1 MAKNYEELKLSDD
14 FMFGKVM
21 EDGTLCREVLE
32 CLLGKP
38 VGELTEM
45 QPQREYRYAVDG
57 KPIRLDIYTGDGE
70 TVYDAEM
77 QNLNHKKPEEY
88 DLPRR
93 SRFYQA
99 VMDTDHLKKNQ
110 SYRSLPETNILFICT
125 FDPFKEGLP
134 RYTFRNKCEE
144 LPELALQD
152 HTVKYFFNCTCQS
165 EGMADGIQALY
176 RYIMTGE
183 PLDELTGKLHKAVE
197 AGRRNEKWRGEYMKE
212 LLHDDD
218 MREEGRAEERANT
231 EREKTRAD
239 AQEARANTQEARA
252 DALEARVRELEGII
266 RNMKQ

>member
-1 MAKNYEELKLSDD
+1 MGKNYEELKLSDD

-21 EDGTLCREVLE
+21 EDGVLCQEVLE

-38 VGELTEM
+38 VGELTEI
-45 QPQREYRYAVDG
+45 QPQREYRYAMDG
-57 KPIRLDIYTGDGE
+57 KPIRLDIYTGNGE

-77 QNLNHKKPEEY
+77 QNLNHKKPEDY

-125 FDPFKEGLP
+125 FDPFRKGLS

-144 LPELALQD
+144 MPELALQD
-152 HTVKYFFNCTCQS
+152 HAVKYFFNCTCQS
-165 EGMADGIQALY
+165 EGVPDGIQALY

-197 AGRRNEKWRGEYMKE
+197 AGRRNEKWRSEYMKE

-218 MREEGRAEERANT
+218 MREEGRAEESANT
-231 EREKTRAD
+231 EREK
-239 AQEARANTQEARA
+239 ANAEREKARA
-252 DALEARVRELEGII
+252 DALEARVCELEGII
-266 RNMKQ
+266 SNMQGENRKQ